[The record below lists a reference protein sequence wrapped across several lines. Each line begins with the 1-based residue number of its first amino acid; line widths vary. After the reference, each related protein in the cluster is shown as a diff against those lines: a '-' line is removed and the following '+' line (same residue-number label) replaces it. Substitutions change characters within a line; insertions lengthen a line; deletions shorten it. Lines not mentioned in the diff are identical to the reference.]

1 MPKTS
6 MRRPKFWRDSFFGAA
21 TTMTTKSSIA
31 TFLDDLASERPTPG
45 GGGAAAVCGAIGAA
59 LVSMVANLTIGKK
72 NYEAVWEDLKIVNTE
87 AEALRAEL
95 TRAIEEDV
103 VAFNSV
109 MGAYALP
116 RATDEE
122 KAKRTAAIQGALKDA
137 TLAPLRSVK
146 ACFGVIRLSASVA
159 EKGNLNVISDA
170 GVAVLAANA
179 GLRSAALNVFINAK
193 AIKDRDFAEKQIAE
207 VNALTAQAAD
217 MTESVY
223 QAVRT
228 KIGS

>member
-1 MPKTS
+1 
-6 MRRPKFWRDSFFGAA
+6 
-21 TTMTTKSSIA
+21 MTANSSIQ

-45 GGGAAAVCGAIGAA
+45 GGGAAAVSGAIGAA

-72 NYEAVWEDLKIVNTE
+72 NYEAVWQNLEAVN
-87 AEALRAEL
+87 AKAVALRAEL
-95 TRAIEEDV
+95 IRAIDEDV
-103 VAFNSV
+103 VAFNAV
-109 MGAYALP
+109 MGAYGLP

-122 KAKRTAAIQGALKDA
+122 KAKRAAAIQAALKDA
-137 TLAPLRSVK
+137 TLAPLRAVK
-146 ACFGVIRLSASVA
+146 ACFEVIRLSAAAA

-170 GVAVLAANA
+170 GVAVLSANA

-207 VNALTAQAAD
+207 VNALLAQAAAT
-217 MTESVY
+217 TEAVY
-223 QAVRT
+223 QTVRT

>member
-1 MPKTS
+1 
-6 MRRPKFWRDSFFGAA
+6 
-21 TTMTTKSSIA
+21 MTANSTIA

-72 NYEAVWEDLKIVNTE
+72 NYEAVSEDLAAVKAR
-87 AEALRAEL
+87 AEMLRAEL
-95 TRAIEEDV
+95 TAAIEEDV
-103 VAFNSV
+103 VAFNAV
-109 MGAYALP
+109 MGAYGLP
-116 RATDEE
+116 RASDEE
-122 KAKRTAAIQGALKDA
+122 KAQRTAAIQAALKDA
-137 TLAPLRSVK
+137 TLTPLRAVK
-146 ACFGVIRLSASVA
+146 ACFEVIAVSAAAA

-193 AIKDRDFAEKQIAE
+193 AIKDRDFAETQLAE
-207 VNALTAQAAD
+207 VNALLARAAE
-217 MTESVY
+217 MTEQVY
-223 QAVRT
+223 QTVRT

>member
-1 MPKTS
+1 
-6 MRRPKFWRDSFFGAA
+6 
-21 TTMTTKSSIA
+21 MTANSSIQ

-45 GGGAAAVCGAIGAA
+45 GGGAAAVSGAIGAA

-72 NYEAVWEDLKIVNTE
+72 NYEVVWQDLEAVNAK

-95 TRAIEEDV
+95 IRAIDEDV
-103 VAFNSV
+103 VAFNAV
-109 MGAYALP
+109 MGAYGLP
-116 RATDEE
+116 RATDDE
-122 KAKRTAAIQGALKDA
+122 KAKRAAAIQAALKDA
-137 TLAPLRSVK
+137 TLAPLRAVK
-146 ACFGVIRLSASVA
+146 ACFEVIRLSAAAA

-170 GVAVLAANA
+170 GVAVLSANA

-207 VNALTAQAAD
+207 VNALLAQSAET
-217 MTESVY
+217 TESVY
-223 QAVRT
+223 QTVRT

>member
-1 MPKTS
+1 
-6 MRRPKFWRDSFFGAA
+6 
-21 TTMTTKSSIA
+21 MTKNSSLA

-72 NYEAVWEDLKIVNTE
+72 NYEAVSDELAAVNKK

-95 TRAIEEDV
+95 TDAIEEDV
-103 VAFNSV
+103 VAFDGV
-109 MGAYALP
+109 MGAYGLP
-116 RATDEE
+116 RATDAE
-122 KAKRTAAIQGALKDA
+122 KAARTAAIQSALKDA
-137 TLAPLRSVK
+137 TLAPLRAVK
-146 ACFGVIRLSASVA
+146 ACFEVIALSADVA
-159 EKGNLNVISDA
+159 DKGNLNVISDA

-179 GLRSAALNVFINAK
+179 GLRSAALNVYINAK

-207 VNALTAQAAD
+207 VEAFLAQAAE
-217 MTESVY
+217 MTEKVY
-223 QAVRT
+223 GTVKG

>member
-1 MPKTS
+1 
-6 MRRPKFWRDSFFGAA
+6 
-21 TTMTTKSSIA
+21 MTTNSSIQA
-31 TFLDDLASERPTPG
+31 FLDDLASERPAPG
-45 GGGAAAVCGAIGAA
+45 GGGAAALCGAIGAA

-72 NYEAVWEDLKIVNTE
+72 NYEAVSEDLKTVNAK

-103 VAFNSV
+103 AAFNSV
-109 MGAYALP
+109 MAAYGLP
-116 RATDEE
+116 RATEGE
-122 KAKRTAAIQGALKDA
+122 KGKRTAAIQASLKDA
-137 TLAPLRSVK
+137 TLAPLRAVK
-146 ACFGVIRLSASVA
+146 ACFEVIRLAAAAA

-179 GLRSAALNVFINAK
+179 GLRSAALNVFVNAK

-207 VNALTAQAAD
+207 VNALLAQAAET
-217 MTESVY
+217 TESVY
-223 QAVRT
+223 QTVRT

>member
-1 MPKTS
+1 
-6 MRRPKFWRDSFFGAA
+6 
-21 TTMTTKSSIA
+21 MTTNSSIV

-72 NYEAVWEDLKIVNTE
+72 NYEAVWEDLEAVNAK

-95 TRAIEEDV
+95 TGAIEADA

-109 MGAYALP
+109 MAAYGLP
-116 RATDEE
+116 CATEEE
-122 KAKRTAAIQGALKDA
+122 KAKRAASIQAALKDA
-137 TLAPLRSVK
+137 TLAPLRAVR
-146 ACFGVIRLSASVA
+146 ACFEVIRLSAAAA

-170 GVAVLAANA
+170 GVAALAANA
-179 GLRSAALNVFINAK
+179 GLRSAALNVFVNAK
-193 AIKDRDFAEKQIAE
+193 AIKDRDFAENHIAE
-207 VNALTAQAAD
+207 VNALLAQAAEL
-217 MTESVY
+217 TEPVY
-223 QAVRT
+223 QTVRD

>member
-1 MPKTS
+1 
-6 MRRPKFWRDSFFGAA
+6 
-21 TTMTTKSSIA
+21 MTKNNSIA

-72 NYEAVWEDLKIVNTE
+72 NYEAVSQDLEAVN
-87 AEALRAEL
+87 AKAQALRAEL
-95 TRAIEEDV
+95 TGAIEEDV

-109 MGAYALP
+109 MSAYGLP
-116 RATDEE
+116 RATEEE
-122 KAKRTAAIQGALKDA
+122 KAERTAAIQAALKDA
-137 TLAPLRSVK
+137 TLAPLRAVK
-146 ACFGVIRLSASVA
+146 ACFEVIRLSATVA

-170 GVAVLAANA
+170 GVAALAANA
-179 GLRSAALNVFINAK
+179 GLRSAALNVCINAK

-207 VNALTAQAAD
+207 VNALLAQAEE

-223 QAVRT
+223 QTVRA

>member
-1 MPKTS
+1 
-6 MRRPKFWRDSFFGAA
+6 
-21 TTMTTKSSIA
+21 MTTNSSIV

-72 NYEAVWEDLKIVNTE
+72 TYEAVWQDLEVVNAT

-95 TRAIEEDV
+95 TGAIEEDA

-109 MGAYALP
+109 MGAYGLP

-122 KAKRTAAIQGALKDA
+122 KAQRAASIQAALKDA
-137 TLAPLRSVK
+137 TLAPLRAVK
-146 ACFGVIRLSASVA
+146 ACFEVIRLSAAAA

-193 AIKDRDFAEKQIAE
+193 AIKDRDFAGKQIAE
-207 VNALTAQAAD
+207 VNALLAQAAET
-217 MTESVY
+217 TESVY
-223 QAVRT
+223 QTVRT

>member
-1 MPKTS
+1 
-6 MRRPKFWRDSFFGAA
+6 
-21 TTMTTKSSIA
+21 MTANSSLV

-45 GGGAAAVCGAIGAA
+45 GGGAAAVSGAIGAA

-72 NYEAVWEDLKIVNTE
+72 NYEAVREDLEAVNAK
-87 AEALRAEL
+87 AELLRAEL
-95 TRAIEEDV
+95 IRAIDEDV

-109 MGAYALP
+109 MGAYGLP

-122 KAKRTAAIQGALKDA
+122 KAKRAASIQAAFKDA
-137 TLAPLRSVK
+137 TLAPLRAVK
-146 ACFGVIRLSASVA
+146 ACFDVIRLSAAVA

-170 GVAVLAANA
+170 GVAVLSANA

-207 VNALTAQAAD
+207 VNALLAQAAE

-223 QAVRT
+223 QTVRT

>member
-1 MPKTS
+1 
-6 MRRPKFWRDSFFGAA
+6 
-21 TTMTTKSSIA
+21 MTTNRSIV

-72 NYEAVWEDLKIVNTE
+72 NYEAVWEDLEAVNAK
-87 AEALRAEL
+87 AEALRADL
-95 TRAIEEDV
+95 TGAIEEDV

-109 MGAYALP
+109 IGAYGLP
-116 RATDEE
+116 RATNEE
-122 KAKRTAAIQGALKDA
+122 KAKRAASIQAALKDA
-137 TLAPLRSVK
+137 TLAPLRAVK
-146 ACFGVIRLSASVA
+146 ACFEVIRLSAAAA

-193 AIKDRDFAEKQIAE
+193 SIKDRDFAEKLLAE
-207 VNALTAQAAD
+207 VNALLEQAAET
-217 MTESVY
+217 TESVY
-223 QAVRT
+223 RTVRT

>member
-1 MPKTS
+1 
-6 MRRPKFWRDSFFGAA
+6 
-21 TTMTTKSSIA
+21 
-31 TFLDDLASERPTPG
+31 
-45 GGGAAAVCGAIGAA
+45 
-59 LVSMVANLTIGKK
+59 MVANLTIGKK
-72 NYEAVWEDLKIVNTE
+72 NYEAVSEDLKAVNAK
-87 AEALRAEL
+87 AESLRAEL
-95 TRAIEEDV
+95 IRAIDEDV

-109 MGAYALP
+109 MGAYGLP
-116 RATDEE
+116 RATDVE
-122 KAKRTAAIQGALKDA
+122 KAKRTAAIQAALKDA
-137 TLAPLRSVK
+137 TLAPLRAVK
-146 ACFGVIRLSASVA
+146 ACFEVIRLSAEAA

-170 GVAVLAANA
+170 GVAVLSANA

-207 VNALTAQAAD
+207 VNALLTQAAE

>member
-1 MPKTS
+1 
-6 MRRPKFWRDSFFGAA
+6 
-21 TTMTTKSSIA
+21 MTTNSSIV

-45 GGGAAAVCGAIGAA
+45 GGGAAAVSGAIGAA

-72 NYEAVWEDLKIVNTE
+72 NYEAVWEDLEAVNAK

-95 TRAIEEDV
+95 TCAIEEDV

-109 MGAYALP
+109 MGAYGLP

-122 KAKRTAAIQGALKDA
+122 KAKRAASIQAALKDA
-137 TLAPLRSVK
+137 TLAPLRAVK
-146 ACFGVIRLSASVA
+146 ACFEVIRLSAAAA

-170 GVAVLAANA
+170 GVAVLSANA

-193 AIKDRDFAEKQIAE
+193 AIKDRDFAAKQIAE
-207 VNALTAQAAD
+207 VNALLAQAAET
-217 MTESVY
+217 TESVY
-223 QAVRT
+223 QTVRT

>member
-1 MPKTS
+1 
-6 MRRPKFWRDSFFGAA
+6 
-21 TTMTTKSSIA
+21 MTTDISLV

-45 GGGAAAVCGAIGAA
+45 GGGAAAACGAIGAA

-72 NYEAVWEDLKIVNTE
+72 NYEAVSEDLAAVNAK

-103 VAFNSV
+103 AAFNSV
-109 MGAYALP
+109 MAAYGLA
-116 RATDEE
+116 RGTDEE
-122 KAKRTAAIQGALKDA
+122 KAKRTEAIQAALKDA
-137 TLAPLRSVK
+137 TQAPLRAVN
-146 ACFGVIRLSASVA
+146 ACFEVIRLAAAAA

-179 GLRSAALNVFINAK
+179 GLRSAALNVFVNAK

-207 VNALTAQAAD
+207 VNALLAQAAE

-223 QAVRT
+223 QLVRT
-228 KIGS
+228 KIGA